1 LAAASGAASASVA
14 RSSVRTGEAMVVI
27 AAVNPRLRRHFSA
40 SAAFELRDEE
50 DLAARADL
58 LEIGRL
64 VVDRAVNRDRGL
76 FLEVL
81 AEPRMEPVE
90 RLDHVAHRR
99 RLDIEFA
106 LAVGIA
112 AGEPARQD
120 DVRDAPGTGLV
131 GRLLGDAAG

>member
-1 LAAASGAASASVA
+1 MCGRSSGGCRSASPPYMKLP
-14 RSSVRTGEAMVVI
+14 TG
-27 AAVNPRLRRHFSA
+27 

-50 DLAARADL
+50 DFAALADL

-64 VVDRAVNRDRGL
+64 VVNLAVNRDRGL
-76 FLEVL
+76 LLKVL

-99 RLDIEFA
+99 RLDIELA
-106 LAVGIA
+106 LAAGIA

-120 DVRDAPGTGLV
+120 DVRGHRDS
-131 GRLLGDAAG
+131 